1 MPGGCREPDIPLCT
15 SRSRSQNREK
25 GSGAGWAGGRRG
37 GGPGAQCLVARRRGL
52 RAPSRASQRGGALD
66 LAGGLARDP
75 ADGPSKAV
83 FFSDVTLW
91 LDKQGKD
98 WGDLGIDCEAVT
110 GELTK
115 APVPQLYMTLMQKAH
130 AILCDASREGL
141 RLHYTS
147 GEVEHVTP
155 QVRAD
160 VHAAITASLE
170 QDWPAYIQD
179 LIDRSAIQ
187 TQ

>member
-1 MPGGCREPDIPLCT
+1 MSNTLLHPDGWLVLGLPWPEQTRDGWGECALAIAPQMIP
-15 SRSRSQNREK
+15 RSLVSKE
-25 GSGAGWAGGRRG
+25 AGI
-37 GGPGAQCLVARRRGL
+37 
-52 RAPSRASQRGGALD
+52 ALD
-66 LAGGLARDP
+66 FARSLARDP
-75 ADGPSKAV
+75 GDGPGKAV

-98 WGDLGIDCEAVT
+98 WGDLGIDYEAVIN
-110 GELTK
+110 ELVG

-141 RLHYTS
+141 RLYYPG
-147 GEVEHVTP
+147 GEVEHVTE

-160 VHAAITASLE
+160 VHTAITTSLE
-170 QDWPAYIQD
+170 RDWPPYIQG
-179 LIDRSAIQ
+179 LIDRGAFQ

>member
-1 MPGGCREPDIPLCT
+1 MSNTLLYPDGWLVLGLPWPEQTRDGWGECALAVAPRTMP
-15 SRSRSQNREK
+15 RSLVSKE
-25 GSGAGWAGGRRG
+25 AGT
-37 GGPGAQCLVARRRGL
+37 V
-52 RAPSRASQRGGALD
+52 LD
-66 LAGGLARDP
+66 LAGGLARDLV
-75 ADGPSKAV
+75 DGPGKAV

-98 WGDLGIDCEAVT
+98 WGDLGIDYEAVID
-110 GELTK
+110 ELVG

-170 QDWPAYIQD
+170 RDWPAYIQD
-179 LIDRSAIQ
+179 LIDRGAIQ
-187 TQ
+187 TR